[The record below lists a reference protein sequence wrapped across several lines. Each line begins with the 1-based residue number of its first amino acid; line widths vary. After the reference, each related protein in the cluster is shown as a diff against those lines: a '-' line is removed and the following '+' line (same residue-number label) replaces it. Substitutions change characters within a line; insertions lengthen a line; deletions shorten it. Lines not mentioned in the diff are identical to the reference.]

1 MGDAKLPAISGWTKT
16 SFIDCLPGHP
26 ATLLF
31 LSGCNLRCPYCHNPS
46 IVLDRYPPI
55 PFDAIRNH
63 IVKLKDVIIES
74 AVISGGE
81 PTLHPELNALCG
93 KLKALGLKIK
103 IDTNGLEPDVL
114 TTCRPDYLAVDIK
127 TAPEKYRLLNAP
139 YGGGECRER
148 LSKSI
153 GVVKSMG
160 DNAEIRITAVPGI
173 IDRGDIES
181 LLADLRGVSKV
192 FLQQFNPNQPMLDP
206 AYSSVKPYGADE
218 LESMRSMFSEA
229 GINCKIRESSFFVS
243 TPT

>member
-1 MGDAKLPAISGWTKT
+1 MNDANNNPKLPAISGWTKT
-16 SFIDCLPGHP
+16 SFIDYPGRP

-31 LSGCNLRCPYCHNPS
+31 LPGCNLRCPYCHNPGV
-46 IVLDRYPPI
+46 VLDSYPAI
-55 PFDAIRNH
+55 PFDTISGH
-63 IVKLKDVIIES
+63 IIKRKDVIIEA

-81 PTLHPELNALCG
+81 PTLHPGLKDLRD
-93 KLKALGLKIK
+93 KLKALGLKVK

-139 YGGGECRER
+139 YGDSGCRER

-153 GVVKSMG
+153 GIVKSMG

-173 IDRGDIES
+173 IDCGDIES

-192 FLQQFNPNQPMLDP
+192 FLQRFNPNQPMLDP

-218 LESMRSMFSEA
+218 LESMLAILSDA
-229 GINCKIRESSFFVS
+229 GINCKIRE
-243 TPT
+243 